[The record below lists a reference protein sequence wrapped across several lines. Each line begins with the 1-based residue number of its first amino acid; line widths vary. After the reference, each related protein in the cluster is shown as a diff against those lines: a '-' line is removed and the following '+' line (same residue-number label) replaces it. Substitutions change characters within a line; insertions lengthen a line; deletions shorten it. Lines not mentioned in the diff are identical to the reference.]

1 LKKFLISSYPKGGE
15 MTVDIQKVQENEVL
29 VADLGKYKLYRI
41 VENNDNSEMES
52 TSESEG

>member
-1 LKKFLISSYPKGGE
+1 

-29 VADLGKYKLYRI
+29 VADLGRYKLYRI
-41 VENNDNSEMES
+41 VENNDSSEMES